1 MIAGQVVQLG
11 TDRSDGPMAPH
22 VLSAGIECPCEG
34 SQFDVLL
41 APRDLS
47 VLTAR
52 ESDVL
57 VLLSSGLGNLPIAL
71 RLGITERTVKKH
83 VTGILDKLAVRS
95 RLEAGLVALLWHDQ
109 LCARRTPHEGVAG
122 ALAGSDRW
130 SRSDRRPG
138 VEVRAPNRR

>member
-1 MIAGQVVQLG
+1 
-11 TDRSDGPMAPH
+11 MAPH
-22 VLSAGIECPCEG
+22 VLSAGTECPCEG
-34 SQFDVLL
+34 AQFDALL

-95 RLEAGLVALLWHDQ
+95 RLEAGLVALLWHHQ
-109 LCARRTPHEGVAG
+109 LCAQQTPYEGVAG
-122 ALAGSDRW
+122 ALAGSLRW
-130 SRSDRRPG
+130 NRPDRRPG